1 MVVGQPNHIGM
12 KISDREREAKHRE
25 FTVRSM
31 ASFLFVCAVLSTWG
45 SSPNALQFDRIRE
58 PKVMEV
64 HKVTKPELQRR
75 TTIVK
80 HHPLE
85 FDEIDWPSSNS
96 VVSIRTNAIPP

>member
-1 MVVGQPNHIGM
+1 
-12 KISDREREAKHRE
+12 
-25 FTVRSM
+25 
-31 ASFLFVCAVLSTWG
+31 
-45 SSPNALQFDRIRE
+45 
-58 PKVMEV
+58 MEV